1 MRKAIFWDFDGTLT
15 LSYPMWTQAV
25 TEAAAPFA
33 REYGLTFQK
42 LRPFMARG
50 FPWHPDGNPAVTGE
64 AWWEDRVEK
73 FTAMYE
79 GFGVPKPLAE
89 QAARSVREKVLDPR
103 RYQVYP
109 DAAATLALCAYKGY
123 RNYLLSDNFP
133 ELPELL
139 EKLYLRQFFPGMPG
153 LRPGGL
159 LQTGCAAVPPGG
171 ARGPLPPQDLDGGG
185 QPPGGRGRSQGRRVA
200 GHPGPRPQ
208 PRGGRLLRDPFGS
221 LAPGV
226 TAGPKK

>member
-50 FPWHPDGNPAVTGE
+50 FPWHPDGDPAVTGE

-89 QAARSVREKVLDPR
+89 QAARSVREKILDPR

-139 EKLYLRQFFPGMPG
+139 EKLYLRQFFRECLVSGREGFCKPDVR
-153 LRPGGL
+153 LFRRAEL
-159 LQTGCAAVPPGG
+159 AAHFPHKIWMVGDNPRSDVAG
-171 ARGPLPPQDLDGGG
+171 AKAAGWRAIQVH
-185 QPPGGRGRSQGRRVA
+185 GRS
-200 GHPGPRPQ
+200 PGADASCETLTEVW
-208 PRGGRLLRDPFGS
+208 RL
-221 LAPGV
+221 V
-226 TAGPKK
+226 

>member
-15 LSYPMWTQAV
+15 ESYPMWTQAV

-33 REYGLTFQK
+33 QEYGVTFDK

-50 FPWHPDGNPAVTGE
+50 FPWYADGDPTLTGE

-79 GFGVPKPLAE
+79 SFGVPKPLAE
-89 QAARSVREKVLDPR
+89 QAARSVREKILDPR
-103 RYQVYP
+103 RYRVYH

-139 EKLYLRQFFPGMPG
+139 EKLYLRQFFRECLVSGREG
-153 LRPGGL
+153 LCKPDVRL
-159 LQTGCAAVPPGG
+159 FRRAELAAHFPHMIWMVGDNPQADIAG
-171 ARGPLPPQDLDGGG
+171 AKAAGWHTIQVHRRDG
-185 QPPGGRGRSQGRRVA
+185 QADFTCPTLTDVW
-200 GHPGPRPQ
+200 
-208 PRGGRLLRDPFGS
+208 RLL
-221 LAPGV
+221 
-226 TAGPKK
+226 

>member
-15 LSYPMWTQAV
+15 ESYPMWTQAV
-25 TEAAAPFA
+25 LEAAAPFA
-33 REYGLTFQK
+33 GEYGLTFESV
-42 LRPFMARG
+42 RPFLAKG

-79 GFGVPKPLAE
+79 SFGVPKPLAE
-89 QAARSVREKVLDPR
+89 QAARSVREKILDPR
-103 RYQVYP
+103 RYRVYH

-139 EKLYLRQFFPGMPG
+139 EKLYLRQFFRECLVSGREG
-153 LRPGGL
+153 LCKPDVRL
-159 LQTGCAAVPPGG
+159 FRRAELAAHFPHMIWMVGDNPQADIAG
-171 ARGPLPPQDLDGGG
+171 AKAAGWRTIQVHRRDG
-185 QPPGGRGRSQGRRVA
+185 QADFTCPTLTDVW
-200 GHPGPRPQ
+200 
-208 PRGGRLLRDPFGS
+208 RLL
-221 LAPGV
+221 
-226 TAGPKK
+226 